1 MKRVCFL
8 KKLMITAV
16 VLYSLVISVIV
27 NSFIFIKDD
36 LRLLFAAVPLFLL
49 VNGIAGFFVIRSS
62 SKRLRVCCHGTVMLL
77 VFVASAVISLVYHT
91 VLAANAII
99 SGEGWLTLLW
109 SAVYCI
115 CLEAVVFWNGIISVY
130 LTSVQLGIKQRVI
143 GALCG
148 MIPIVNLIA
157 LAGIIRSTFTE
168 VLFESE
174 KEQTDI
180 ERSSKQICKTKY
192 PILMVHGVFFRDS
205 VKFNYWGRVPAALE
219 KNGATVLYGEHES
232 ATSVRDSA
240 EELSRRIS
248 DIVQQF
254 GCEKVNIIAH
264 SKGGLDCRY
273 AIAKLG
279 AAPYVASLTTI
290 NTPHRG
296 CLFADHLLNT
306 ISPDIKNGVAD
317 TYNATLR
324 KLGDKSPDFLA
335 AVGDLTAS
343 ACEILNEEIGDAPEG
358 IFCQS
363 VGSILKK
370 ARDGQFPLNFSYGI
384 VKQHDGPNDG
394 LASEKAFSWGER
406 YTLLTTGASNGI
418 SHGDM
423 IDLNRRNVEGF
434 DVREF
439 YVQLVSDLRS
449 RGL

>member
-1 MKRVCFL
+1 M

-16 VLYSLVISVIV
+16 VLYSVVISIV
-27 NSFIFIKDD
+27 ANSYILIKDAPW
-36 LRLLFAAVPLFLL
+36 LLLVAIPLFLL
-49 VNGIAGFFVIRSS
+49 VNGIAGFFVIRHR
-62 SKRLRVCCHGTVMLL
+62 SKRLRVCCHGVVTLLSFVFSAVASLLFHIILL
-77 VFVASAVISLVYHT
+77 V
-91 VLAANAII
+91 NAIVADGSWI
-99 SGEGWLTLLW
+99 ALLW
-109 SAVYCI
+109 SSLYCI
-115 CLEAVVFWNGIISVY
+115 GFEAVVFWNGIISVY

-143 GALCG
+143 GAICG

-157 LAGIIRSTFTE
+157 LAGIIRSTWNE

-180 ERSSKQICKTKY
+180 ERHPKQICRTKY

-205 VKFNYWGRVPAALE
+205 AKFNYWGRVPAALE
-219 KNGATVLYGEHES
+219 RNGAVIYYGNHES
-232 ATSVRDSA
+232 ATSVKDSG
-240 EELSRRIS
+240 EELSRRIEE
-248 DIVQQF
+248 IVRQS

-273 AIAKLG
+273 AIAKMG
-279 AAPYVASLTTI
+279 SAPYVASLTTI

-296 CLFADHLLNT
+296 CLFADHLLGT
-306 ISPDIKNGVAD
+306 ISEDIKNGVAD
-317 TYNATLR
+317 TYNATLKR
-324 KLGDKSPDFLA
+324 LGDKSPDFLT
-335 AVGDLTAS
+335 AVGDLTAQ
-343 ACEILNEEIGDAPEG
+343 ACEALNEEIGDAPEG

-363 VGSILKK
+363 VGSVLKR

-394 LASEKAFSWGER
+394 LASEKAFAWGER

>member
-1 MKRVCFL
+1 M
-8 KKLMITAV
+8 KKLMITAIV
-16 VLYSLVISVIV
+16 IYSIVISAIV
-27 NSFIFIKDD
+27 NSYILI
-36 LRLLFAAVPLFLL
+36 REERWLLFVAVPLFAV
-49 VNGIAGFFVIRSS
+49 VNCIAGFFLLRSS
-62 SKRLRVCCHGTVMLL
+62 SKRLKVCCHGTVTLL
-77 VFVASAVISLVYHT
+77 VFVVSAVISLLFHA
-91 VLAANAII
+91 VLLVDCIVADGSWI
-99 SGEGWLTLLW
+99 SLLW

-148 MIPIVNLIA
+148 MIPLVNLIA
-157 LAGIIRSTFTE
+157 LAGIIRATFCE
-168 VLFESE
+168 VIFESE

-180 ERSSKQICKTKY
+180 SRNPKQICRTKY
-192 PILMVHGVFFRDS
+192 PLLMVHGVFFRDS
-205 VKFNYWGRVPAALE
+205 AKFNYWGRVPAALE
-219 KNGATVLYGEHES
+219 KNGAVIYYGEHES
-232 ATSVRDSA
+232 ASSVADSA
-240 EELSRRIS
+240 QELSERIKE
-248 DIVQQF
+248 IVEQS

-273 AIAKLG
+273 AIAKMDI
-279 AAPYVASLTTI
+279 AQYVASLTTI

-296 CLFADHLLNT
+296 CLFADHLLKT
-306 ISPDIKNGVAD
+306 IAPEIKNGVAN
-317 TYNATLR
+317 TYNAALS
-324 KLGDKSPDFLA
+324 KLGDKAPDFLT
-335 AVGDLTAS
+335 AVGDLTAE
-343 ACEILNEEIGDAPEG
+343 ACEALNEEIGEAPEG
-358 IFCQS
+358 IYCQS
-363 VGSILKK
+363 VGSILKN

-394 LASEKAFSWGER
+394 LASEKAFAWGER

>member
-1 MKRVCFL
+1 M
-8 KKLMITAV
+8 KKLMITAI

-27 NSFIFIKDD
+27 NSFVLIKED
-36 LRLLFAAVPLFLL
+36 LRLLIAVVPLFLL
-49 VNGIAGFFVIRSS
+49 VNGIAGFFVIKTS
-62 SKRLRVCCHGTVMLL
+62 SKRLRVCCHGTVTLL
-77 VFVASAVISLVYHT
+77 VFVASAVVSLVYHIILT
-91 VLAANAII
+91 VSVITGGGSL
-99 SGEGWLTLLW
+99 WDVLW

-115 CLEAVVFWNGIISVY
+115 VLEAVVFWNGIISVY

-157 LAGIIRSTFTE
+157 LAGIIRSTFGE

-174 KEQTDI
+174 KEQLDNA
-180 ERSSKQICKTKY
+180 RQDKQICKTRY

-205 VKFNYWGRVPAALE
+205 AKFNYWGRIPAALE
-219 KNGATVLYGEHES
+219 KNGAVICYGEHES
-232 ATSVRDSA
+232 ASSVAASA
-240 EELSRRIS
+240 EELSIRIRE
-248 DIVQQF
+248 IVQQF

-279 AAPYVASLTTI
+279 MAPYVASLTTI

-296 CLFADHLLNT
+296 CLFADHLLHT
-306 ISPDIKNGVAD
+306 IAPEIKNGIAN
-317 TYNATLR
+317 TYNAALR
-324 KLGDKSPDFLA
+324 KLGDKQPDFLT
-335 AVGDLTAS
+335 AVGDLTAES
-343 ACEILNEEIGDAPEG
+343 CERLNAEIGDIPED

-363 VGSILKK
+363 TGSILKK
-370 ARDGQFPLNFSYGI
+370 ARDGQFPLNFSYNI

-394 LASEKAFSWGER
+394 LASERAFAWGER
-406 YTLLTTGASNGI
+406 YTLLTTGSENGI

-439 YVQLVSDLRS
+439 YVQLVSDLKS